1 MHSLIIVRHISDV
14 SPTMR
19 LHQSMT
25 NMRVMEE
32 EYDWMLQRRI
42 RCLTIKLLLV

>member
-1 MHSLIIVRHISDV
+1 MHSLIIGTTVRHISDV
-14 SPTMR
+14 SPTMQ
-19 LHQSMT
+19 LHQPMT

-42 RCLTIKLLLV
+42 